1 MARVTSLFNPAT
13 IFAETSVSTSFN
25 RKTWTQCLKIIQKD
39 SFLQVFGKL
48 VMRKKRDII
57 FGAKIQMRHF
67 W

>member
-39 SFLQVFGKL
+39 SFLQVSGKL
-48 VMRKKRDII
+48 VIHTKGILFLAQK
-57 FGAKIQMRHF
+57 FK
-67 W
+67 

>member
-48 VMRKKRDII
+48 VIHTKGILFLAQK
-57 FGAKIQMRHF
+57 FK
-67 W
+67 